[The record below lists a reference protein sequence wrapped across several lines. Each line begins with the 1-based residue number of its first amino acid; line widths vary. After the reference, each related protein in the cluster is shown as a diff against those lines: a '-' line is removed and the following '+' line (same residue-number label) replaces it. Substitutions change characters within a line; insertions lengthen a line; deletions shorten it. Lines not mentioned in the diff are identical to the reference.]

1 MRITTSARS
10 AVFWVVA
17 AGLGVAAGLSFR
29 PAQIAL
35 SVLFVLWLMFVALP
49 WLVAQVAPLSQR

>member
-1 MRITTSARS
+1 MLSSKPGISWAI
-10 AVFWVVA
+10 AI
-17 AGLGVAAGLSFR
+17 GLGVAAGLSFE

-49 WLVAQVAPLSQR
+49 WLVAQVAPPLRR